1 MKYFIDKNDNNQIY
15 AYEDEVSDEQIKTG
29 LTPISEE
36 EFNSLI
42 NPPKSEEELLNE
54 AKELKINEIN
64 TKKENIL
71 NGGFSFKGKIYQSS
85 NEDQLRINGAV
96 TNALVNPNLI
106 PYVDWIALD
115 NTTTRFSVD
124 EFKLFASSMAYFV
137 QETIFKASALKEKA
151 RNAQSKE
158 ELDLIVWESEK

>member
-1 MKYFIDKNDNNQIY
+1 MKYFIDQNNEIY
-15 AYEDEVSDEQIKTG
+15 AYEDEVTNEQIKEG

-36 EFNSLI
+36 EFNALI

-64 TKKENIL
+64 AKKENIL

-106 PYVDWIALD
+106 PYIDWIALD
-115 NTTTRFSVD
+115 NSTTRFSVD
-124 EFKLFASSMAYFV
+124 EFKLFASSMAYFI
-137 QETIFKASALKEKA
+137 QQTIFRAKDLKEKI
-151 RNAQSKE
+151 RNATSLE
-158 ELDLIVWESEK
+158 ELNLITWE

>member
-1 MKYFIDKNDNNQIY
+1 MKYFIDKNNNNQIY

-64 TKKENIL
+64 AKKESVL

-106 PYVDWIALD
+106 PYIDW
-115 NTTTRFSVD
+115 
-124 EFKLFASSMAYFV
+124 
-137 QETIFKASALKEKA
+137 
-151 RNAQSKE
+151 
-158 ELDLIVWESEK
+158 

>member
-1 MKYFIDKNDNNQIY
+1 MKYFIDKNNQIY
-15 AYEDEVSDEQIKTG
+15 AYEDEVADEQIKEG

-36 EFNSLI
+36 EFNALI

-64 TKKENIL
+64 QTKEKVL
-71 NGGFSFKGKIYQSS
+71 NGGFSFEGKIYQSS
-85 NEDQLRINGAV
+85 SEDQLRINGAI

-106 PYVDWIALD
+106 SYIDWIALD
-115 NTTTRFSVD
+115 NTTTRFSVE

-137 QETIFKASALKEKA
+137 QETIFKAKDLKEKI
-151 RNAQSKE
+151 RNATSLE
-158 ELDLIVWESEK
+158 ELNSITWED

>member
-1 MKYFIDKNDNNQIY
+1 MKYFIDQNNQIY
-15 AYEDEVSDEQIKTG
+15 AYENEATNDQIKEG

-36 EFNSLI
+36 EFNALI

-54 AKELKINEIN
+54 TKELKINEIN
-64 TKKENIL
+64 AKKENIL

-106 PYVDWIALD
+106 PYIDWIALD
-115 NTTTRFSVD
+115 NSTTRFSVD
-124 EFKLFASSMAYFV
+124 EFKLFASSMAYFI
-137 QETIFKASALKEKA
+137 QQTIFRAKDLKEKI
-151 RNAQSKE
+151 RNATSLE
-158 ELDLIVWESEK
+158 ELNLITWED

>member
-1 MKYFIDKNDNNQIY
+1 MKYFIDQNNEIY
-15 AYEDEVSDEQIKTG
+15 AYEDEVTNEQIKEG

-36 EFNSLI
+36 EFSALI

-106 PYVDWIALD
+106 PYIDWIALD

-124 EFKLFASSMAYFV
+124 EFKLFASSMAHFI
-137 QETIFKASALKEKA
+137 QQTIFRAKDLKEKI
-151 RNAQSKE
+151 RNATSLE
-158 ELDLIVWESEK
+158 ELNLITWED

>member
-1 MKYFIDKNDNNQIY
+1 MKYFIDQNNQIY
-15 AYEDEVSDEQIKTG
+15 AYENEVTDEQIKEG

-36 EFNSLI
+36 EFNTLI

-106 PYVDWIALD
+106 PYIDWIALD

-124 EFKLFASSMAYFV
+124 EFKLFASSMAHFI
-137 QETIFKASALKEKA
+137 QQTIFRAKDLKEKI
-151 RNAQSKE
+151 RNATSLE
-158 ELDLIVWESEK
+158 ELNSITWED

>member
-1 MKYFIDKNDNNQIY
+1 MKYFKDKNNEIY
-15 AYEDEVSDEQIKTG
+15 AYEDEATDEQIKEG

-36 EFNSLI
+36 EFNALI

-96 TNALVNPNLI
+96 TNALINPNLI
-106 PYVDWIALD
+106 PYIDWIALD
-115 NTTTRFSVD
+115 NTTTRFSVE
-124 EFKLFASSMAYFV
+124 EFKLFASSMAYFI
-137 QETIFKASALKEKA
+137 QQTIFRAKDLKEKI
-151 RNAQSKE
+151 RNATSLE
-158 ELDLIVWESEK
+158 ELNLITWED

>member
-1 MKYFIDKNDNNQIY
+1 MKYFKDKNNEIY
-15 AYEDEVSDEQIKTG
+15 AYEDEATDEQIKEG

-36 EFNSLI
+36 EFNALI

-64 TKKENIL
+64 AKKENIL

-106 PYVDWIALD
+106 PYIDWIALD
-115 NTTTRFSVD
+115 NSTTRFSVD
-124 EFKLFASSMAYFV
+124 EFKLFASSMAYFI
-137 QETIFKASALKEKA
+137 QQTIFRAKDLKEKI
-151 RNAQSKE
+151 RNATSLE
-158 ELDLIVWESEK
+158 ELNLITWED

>member
-1 MKYFIDKNDNNQIY
+1 MKYFIDKNNNNQIY
-15 AYEDEVSDEQIKTG
+15 AYEDNTKDEQIKEG
-29 LTPISEE
+29 LILLSEE
-36 EFNSLI
+36 EFNSLV
-42 NPPKSEEELLNE
+42 NPPKTKEELLNE

-64 TKKENIL
+64 IKKESVL
-71 NGGFSFKGKIYQSS
+71 NGGFLFQEKIYQSS

-96 TNALVNPNLI
+96 TNALINPSLVSHI
-106 PYVDWIALD
+106 EWIALD
-115 NTTTRFSVD
+115 NTITKFSVD
-124 EFKLFASSMAYFV
+124 EFKIFASSMAYFV